1 MNRFDLTKKIKDE
14 ISKHDLHHAI
24 LFESNNS
31 KNIRIFAEDI
41 ARMIV
46 CPNNSNPSD
55 NCYFCVGSIQNTI
68 VNKIE
73 ISDKVL
79 IKKAQIESL
88 IEKFSA
94 SLITENKVKVY
105 VIQSAELLAVDAA
118 NSLLK
123 FLEEPAPNTFAV
135 LTTTNASKILPTIK
149 SRCVK
154 YSIPFEA
161 ETESEDNELI
171 DIIRRK
177 DRKALFLFGNK
188 NKKTEANKLIEIV
201 QETYKFEILV
211 NHIEIAKD
219 FLEAIEQFR
228 VNSFTSMV
236 LENLIVKIYEVM

>member
-1 MNRFDLTKKIKDE
+1 MNRFDLTKKIEDE

-31 KNIRIFAEDI
+31 KNIKAFVSDI
-41 ARMIV
+41 ARMII

-55 NCYFCVGSIQNTI
+55 NCYFCVGSIKNTI

-73 ISDKVL
+73 IVDNVL
-79 IKKAQIESL
+79 IKKAQIENM

-94 SLITENKVKVY
+94 SLIVENKTKVY
-105 VIQSAELLAVDAA
+105 IIHAAELLAVDSSNA
-118 NSLLK
+118 LLK
-123 FLEEPAPNTFAV
+123 FLEEPSPNTYAI
-135 LTTTNASKILPTIK
+135 LTTTNASKVMTTIK

-161 ETESEDNELI
+161 EIESEENELI

-177 DRKALFLFGNK
+177 DKKALFLFGNK
-188 NKKTEANKLIEIV
+188 NKKTDASTLINIIK
-201 QETYKFEILV
+201 ETYKFEILV
-211 NHIEIAKD
+211 NHVEIAKD

-228 VNSFTSMV
+228 VNSFTNMV
-236 LENLIVKIYEVM
+236 LENLIVKIYEVI